1 MVEKSK
7 EKIADA
13 TERVPPED
21 LKSAIRNGLTFGF
34 RRMQTCNAMDYVNFG
49 SAGLKV
55 SQLALGLGFR
65 GQKSEAE
72 AQRVVEH
79 AIDRGIN
86 LIDCANV
93 YGMMDSREN
102 SGSSEIV
109 LGKAL
114 KGKRDD
120 VVITSKVRSQI
131 GPGPNDVGLSRYH
144 ILREI
149 ERSLKRLETDH
160 LDVYLVHG
168 FDPSTPLEETM
179 QALDD
184 LVHSGKVRY
193 IGCCNFAAWQ
203 VCRAL
208 WISDVK
214 HITPFMCVQN
224 KYNLLNRELEREMFG
239 LVKEQGLGVMA
250 FSPLAVGL
258 LSGAYVPGQHP
269 PAGSHWARSETYNLD
284 ELFQGARGEAV
295 NTLIELAKE
304 IGKTPAQLALAWV
317 LSHPEITVAIT
328 GGDTIQHL
336 DDNLGALDIELD
348 ETVREKLD
356 TVSEVFISDPV
367 EI

>member
-1 MVEKSK
+1 
-7 EKIADA
+7 
-13 TERVPPED
+13 
-21 LKSAIRNGLTFGF
+21 
-34 RRMQTCNAMDYVNFG
+34 MDYVNFG
-49 SAGLKV
+49 STGLKV

-65 GQKSEAE
+65 GQKSKDE
-72 AQRVVEH
+72 AQRVIEH

-114 KGKRDD
+114 KGKRDK
-120 VVITSKVRSQI
+120 VVITSKVCSKI
-131 GPGPNDVGLSRYH
+131 GPEPNDNGLSRYH
-144 ILREI
+144 ILREV

-168 FDPSTPLEETM
+168 FDASTPLEETM

-203 VCRAL
+203 VCRTL

-214 HITPFMCVQN
+214 SLTPFICVQN
-224 KYNLLNRELEREMFG
+224 RYNLIHRKLEDEMFG
-239 LVKEQGLGVMA
+239 LVREQGLGVMA

-258 LSGAYVPGQHP
+258 LSGTYVPGQPP
-269 PAGSHWARSETYNLD
+269 PADSHWRRTDRSLD
-284 ELFQGARGEAV
+284 ELFQGPSGEAV
-295 NTLIELAKE
+295 TTLIDLAKE

-317 LSHPEITVAIT
+317 LLQPEVTA
-328 GGDTIQHL
+328 
-336 DDNLGALDIELD
+336 
-348 ETVREKLD
+348 R
-356 TVSEVFISDPV
+356 
-367 EI
+367 

>member
-1 MVEKSK
+1 
-7 EKIADA
+7 
-13 TERVPPED
+13 
-21 LKSAIRNGLTFGF
+21 
-34 RRMQTCNAMDYVNFG
+34 MDYVNFG
-49 SAGLKV
+49 SVGLKV

-65 GQKSEAE
+65 GQKSKDE

-114 KGKRDD
+114 KGKRDE
-120 VVITSKVRSQI
+120 VVITSKVCSKI
-131 GPGPNDVGLSRYH
+131 GPEPNDNGLSRYH
-144 ILREI
+144 ILREV

-168 FDPSTPLEETM
+168 FDASTPLEETM

-208 WISDVK
+208 WISDIK
-214 HITPFMCVQN
+214 SLTPFMCIQN
-224 KYNLLNRELEREMFG
+224 RYNLIHRKLEDEMFG
-239 LVKEQGLGVMA
+239 LVREQGLGVMA

-258 LSGAYVPGQHP
+258 LSGTYVPGQPP
-269 PAGSHWARSETYNLD
+269 PAGSHWGRSDRSLD
-284 ELFQGARGEAV
+284 ELFQGASGEAV
-295 NTLIELAKE
+295 TTLIDLAKE

-317 LSHPEITVAIT
+317 LSQPEVTVAIT
-328 GGDTIQHL
+328 GGDTTQHL

-348 ETVREKLD
+348 DTVREKLD
-356 TVSEVFISDPV
+356 TVSEAFVKNPV
-367 EI
+367 DI